1 MPPVNHWLK
10 SLGTHKDRIPPTG
23 LASIAWITDDIGFPV
38 EPAVRPGDRLV
49 LYASGHGRI
58 FGVVDVALPPSLD
71 IQAEPWSYRVPV
83 RARLVID
90 DLERAPSLEALNA
103 GSRDVRRSIRQQSHI
118 RLATEEYEAAVEV
131 LRQHADESAGDLVRL
146 SIMGRI

>member
-1 MPPVNHWLK
+1 VNYWLK
-10 SLGTHKDRIPPTG
+10 SLGTYKDPIPTTG

-38 EPAVRPGDRLV
+38 EPSVRPGDRLV
-49 LYASGHGRI
+49 LYASGHGQI
-58 FGVVDVALPPSLD
+58 FGVVEVNLPPSLD

-83 RARLVID
+83 RARLVIE
-90 DLERAPSLEALNA
+90 DLERAPILEALNA

-118 RLATEEYEAAVEV
+118 RLAAEEYDAAIEV
-131 LRQHADESAGDLVRL
+131 LQRHADESSGDLVRF